1 MASGT
6 CGKNL
11 TWQFDGDTLTI
22 RGNGD
27 MKNFSDSQPA
37 PWSEY
42 RNAIKKII
50 VGRGVTS
57 IGDCAFRK
65 CKILRK
71 AELPDGI
78 TSIGARAFSGCAL
91 SNINIPVSVAAIG
104 KFAFERCNLTAVKIP
119 AGVRSIG
126 QGVFKS
132 CGLKNIELTGFTSA
146 FGDNNPFGKNS
157 ETLSLTI
164 HYPAG
169 SGFEKILSD
178 GNNAKLVAYEVQPV
192 KPTTQAVKPSTAQA
206 VKLSTAQAVKPSTT
220 QAVKPST
227 AQAVKPPTT
236 QAVKPPTTQ
245 AVKPSTAQPVKPST
259 AQPVKSTTQAVK
271 PPTTQAAEKL
281 IWKIDGR
288 TLTVGGV
295 RVIKNF
301 SAVEPPWSSSLL
313 DILNIVIADGVE
325 EISAHAFEDCKRLE
339 QVTFPASVKTVG
351 DFAFT
356 ICYCG
361 SRLVNGGRNV
371 FWSLND
377 GILTL
382 KKNPAAK
389 VDADFSTG
397 FVTWLPLERN
407 ITGVKLADGVKPT
420 EKFLTWLMRRTVG
433 KQISFG

>member
-42 RNAIKKII
+42 LNAIKKII

-104 KFAFERCNLTAVKIP
+104 KFAFERCNFTAVKIP
-119 AGVRSIG
+119 ASVVSIG

-132 CGLKNIELTGFTSA
+132 CGLKNVELTGLTSA

-178 GNNAKLVAYEVQPV
+178 GNNAKLIAYEV
-192 KPTTQAVKPSTAQA
+192 
-206 VKLSTAQAVKPSTT
+206 
-220 QAVKPST
+220 
-227 AQAVKPPTT
+227 
-236 QAVKPPTTQ
+236 
-245 AVKPSTAQPVKPST
+245 QPVKPST
-259 AQPVKSTTQAVK
+259 AQPVKS
-271 PPTTQAAEKL
+271 TTQAAEKL

-301 SAVEPPWSSSLL
+301 SAVEPPWSSNLL

-361 SRLVNGGRNV
+361 DKRVNGGRNV
-371 FWSLND
+371 FWMLDN
-377 GILTL
+377 GTLTL

-389 VDADFSTG
+389 VDSDFSTG
-397 FVTWLPLERN
+397 FVMWRDIERN
-407 ITGVKLADGVKPT
+407 ITGFEFESGIVPS
-420 EKFLTWLMRRTVG
+420 EKFLTWLGRRTTG
-433 KQISFG
+433 KKFSFD